1 MEDGLNDHVRQ
12 AQELAQESGLKKWM
26 IFVQL
31 SANKYVITSLPPA
44 P

>member
-1 MEDGLNDHVRQ
+1 MEDRLNDHVRQ
-12 AQELAQESGLKKWM
+12 AQELAQESGLKKW